1 METLRVFKPLTEWGQ
16 NMPIPPTPLP
26 IYRLSVCLWL
36 GFTTVATSGYA
47 LSTYRNAAA

>member
-1 METLRVFKPLTEWGQ
+1 METLGVFKPLTEWGQ